1 MFQTIDESEPQGSL
15 RERLIKVGLFIA
27 GVAAL
32 GGIVYFF
39 AFTGVVR

>member
-1 MFQTIDESEPQGSL
+1 MFATIDESHPKASL
-15 RERLIKVGLFIA
+15 RELLVKIGLFIA

-39 AFTGVVR
+39 AFTEVAR

>member
-1 MFQTIDESEPQGSL
+1 MFQTIDESKPRGSL
-15 RERLIKVGLFIA
+15 RERLIKVVVFIA

-39 AFTGVVR
+39 AFTEVAR